1 MLIVSTSFE
10 QEIIDKK
17 CNRIFFIDITIK
29 REKRKEK
36 RGRRKKRKKE
46 QAYLTFDGSAKG
58 VQALCEHIV
67 KQTAQREYLTRGQG
81 QVCKGEKIQTNKSE
95 LTNINTKTYENSNPK
110 HIPSRGGLC
119 ECSAPASLRSTFSTA
134 GTRGRGPGSTPI
146 DAITYSQ
153 VRSVIIKKKREGRD
167 KMQRERERE
176 EKAI

>member
-10 QEIIDKK
+10 HEIIDKK

-36 RGRRKKRKKE
+36 RRRRKKRKKE

-81 QVCKGEKIQTNKSE
+81 QVCKGEKIQTNNNNNNKK
-95 LTNINTKTYENSNPK
+95 TKQKKQTKNLFTTTRALS
-110 HIPSRGGLC
+110 I
-119 ECSAPASLRSTFSTA
+119 TA
-134 GTRGRGPGSTPI
+134 HSMHSGMYTCTP
-146 DAITYSQ
+146 TKQ
-153 VRSVIIKKKREGRD
+153 TT
-167 KMQRERERE
+167 Q
-176 EKAI
+176 